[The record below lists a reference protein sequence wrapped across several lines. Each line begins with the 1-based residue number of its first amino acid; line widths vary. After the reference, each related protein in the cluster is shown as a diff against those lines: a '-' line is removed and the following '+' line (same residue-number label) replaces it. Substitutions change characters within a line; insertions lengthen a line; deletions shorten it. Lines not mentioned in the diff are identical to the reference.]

1 LDKKNMADQP
11 LIDALL
17 NIFDALSNINLD
29 AALRTDLGV
38 ISIKPQFME
47 RIKAIASLKD
57 SVRAS
62 AGQME
67 NGHVQTLSA
76 AIQQLAG
83 RLQGIA
89 GMQMQEF
96 TNNRAGHVQA
106 LESDLSNVRSALLVF
121 MVWFLFARV
130 TGGLAQDIRGET
142 ATIRDEVNTRVGV
155 FQNRFQSLEENATK
169 MLNDLKAQTETV
181 IENAKQLDLAKRQQ
195 FKEVS
200 IDSSKLQFEGLTKR
214 FLAWGVITGLLAAA
228 MLGGLIWFLLT
239 ALNGLHEYASMQD
252 AIAAS
257 VIRIA
262 LIGVLG
268 AFAAILIKICRGNL
282 NMYYHTMHR
291 AHLATL
297 IQQLVNAGENADQ
310 RGAIFIKMVDA
321 IASFGSSGLISGSD
335 DAASL
340 KIVSDFLPSLL
351 KQGADK

>member
-1 LDKKNMADQP
+1 MADAP
-11 LIDALL
+11 RVAALL
-17 NIFDALSNINLD
+17 NALDQLSKVNLDGALKKNLGEMNLLSAFEPRIKGITDLREHIKVGAPEADNRQVINLQNLID
-29 AALRTDLGV
+29 TLVGNLNNLFNMSAPDFTQQRPNLVNVLDEQIGQIRSAMLPMMVWHLQGQLEGGLQQ
-38 ISIKPQFME
+38 SIRSE
-47 RIKAIASLKD
+47 IAS
-57 SVRAS
+57 
-62 AGQME
+62 M
-67 NGHVQTLSA
+67 
-76 AIQQLAG
+76 
-83 RLQGIA
+83 
-89 GMQMQEF
+89 
-96 TNNRAGHVQA
+96 
-106 LESDLSNVRSALLVF
+106 
-121 MVWFLFARV
+121 
-130 TGGLAQDIRGET
+130 
-142 ATIRDEVNTRVGV
+142 RDEVNTRVGV
-155 FQNRFQSLEENATK
+155 YQNRFQTLEENAMK

-181 IENAKQLDLAKRQQ
+181 IENAKQLDLTKRQQ

-200 IDSSKLQFEGLTKR
+200 IDSSKLQFQGLTKR

-228 MLGGLIWFLLT
+228 MLCGLIWFLLN

-252 AIAAS
+252 AVAAS

-291 AHLATL
+291 AHLTTL
-297 IQQLVNAGENADQ
+297 IQQFVNAGENAEQ

-351 KQGADK
+351 KERA